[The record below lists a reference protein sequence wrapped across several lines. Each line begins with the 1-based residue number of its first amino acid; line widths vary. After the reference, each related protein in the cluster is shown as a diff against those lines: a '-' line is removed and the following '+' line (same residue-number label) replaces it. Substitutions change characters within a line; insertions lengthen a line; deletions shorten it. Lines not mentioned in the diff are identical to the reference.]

1 MRKSYSGVICVMLFL
16 VAASVQATD
25 VTITVNGEVVAKPC
39 TIATTT
45 ANVSLGTLSTSAL
58 QSAGSVSDWKTVDLE
73 LTDCPVGT
81 SSVTATFAGTSDST
95 GTYFLNQGT
104 AGNIAVELADS
115 SGNNITNGGTLTSAV
130 SDTTLSTDFSLEVR
144 AITPAGSVTQGSI
157 QSVVDVTYTW
167 Q

>member
-1 MRKSYSGVICVMLFL
+1 MKTIYSGVLCAMLCL
-16 VAASVQATD
+16 AAEAVQAAD
-25 VTITVNGEVVAKPC
+25 VTITINGQVVAEPC
-39 TIATTT
+39 TITTTT
-45 ANVSLGTLSTSAL
+45 ANVSLGTLSTSNL
-58 QSAGSVSDWKTVDLE
+58 QSAGSVSDWKTVALE

-81 SSVTATFAGTSDST
+81 SSVTATFTGTSDST

-104 AGNIAVELADS
+104 AGNIAVQLADS

-130 SDTTLSTDFSLEVR
+130 SDSTLATTFNLEVR
-144 AITPAGSVTQGSI
+144 AVSSAGSATQGSI